1 MADQQWKELYKK
13 QLTQKNNA
21 SARRTARHD
30 YGELEAEPR
39 QKLNTTERLP
49 GTDAARFRRIIMMI
63 WVVIT
68 GSQIALWLVIS
79 LATGHFTEPWWLWTA
94 GSSAIVGVI
103 IWFILNNMQRGRK
116 TGRNTHGN
124 A

>member
-30 YGELEAEPR
+30 YSELEAEPH
-39 QKLNTTERLP
+39 QSDATEQLP
-49 GTDAARFRRIIMMI
+49 ATDVARFRRIIITI
-63 WVVIT
+63 WVIIT

-79 LATGHFTEPWWLWTA
+79 LSTGHFTEPWWLWTA

-103 IWFILNNMQRGRK
+103 IWFILNNAQRGRK
-116 TGRNTHGN
+116 TGKE
-124 A
+124 